1 MHITYLFSNRQPTI
15 GIDFLSRS
23 ISVGSKTI
31 RLQLWDTAGQE
42 RFRSLIPGYLKNCL
56 AALVVFDLT
65 SKPINYA
72 DENSFEQL
80 NSWLDLVKEVRGND
94 SKIYIIGNKR
104 DMKDTRVISTE
115 RLAEYAN
122 REGLKFY
129 EVSALDGENVNE
141 MFMDVCTDLAQLE
154 QLQPTRVTHE
164 LSEAYKKQI

>member
-1 MHITYLFSNRQPTI
+1 MYL
-15 GIDFLSRS
+15 
-23 ISVGSKTI
+23 ISQIHPSAIK
-31 RLQLWDTAGQE
+31 
-42 RFRSLIPGYLKNCL
+42 
-56 AALVVFDLT
+56 
-65 SKPINYA
+65 

-104 DMKDTRVISTE
+104 EMKEARAVSTE

-129 EVSALDGENVNE
+129 EVSALDGENIPE
-141 MFMDVCTDLAQLE
+141 KFMDVFTDLAHLE
-154 QLQPTRVTHE
+154 QTQPTRATHE